1 MLISARLFSLEI
13 GLESNIS
20 SQTGIQGAKP
30 VSGQGRTGAQG
41 FQTAVIDEGVL
52 VLGLLA
58 FALSTAAVIIGF
70 TQAKDF
76 VSRRLRYVD
85 AARSPLAPVVA
96 GVGAALVAAPIVWL
110 LPFVTGVTALAFGLS
125 VGLGV
130 AAGNKEIRRSLPPG

>member
-1 MLISARLFSLEI
+1 MF
-13 GLESNIS
+13 
-20 SQTGIQGAKP
+20 
-30 VSGQGRTGAQG
+30 
-41 FQTAVIDEGVL
+41 
-52 VLGLLA
+52 GLLA

-96 GVGAALVAAPIVWL
+96 GVGAALIAAPIVWL
-110 LPFVTGVTALAFGLS
+110 LPVVSGVTAVAFGLS